1 VRCDPT
7 LRDHAPDGPAWLH
20 EIKIDG
26 CRAQVHIHHG
36 PISVY
41 SGSGYNRPTTAAR
54 SCRSWRRNGCFDD
67 RFGMALFPFRSGGIL
82 GHGSTVCSC
91 FARYLDFA
99 WRAFAAHSLDA
110 QAKLFSLAVVGGLA
124 CELLHHSATLEPAA
138 RGHLKDVSKRTASP
152 FPRAV
157 RWTRAEDPLTNSI
170 SECEPDDQSDC
181 NFQHHRG
188 LGFTRTPPEHLKL
201 KGGVSGTSSFCTCP

>member
-1 VRCDPT
+1 LSLAQFHPSPCRARTGQP
-7 LRDHAPDGPAWLH
+7 LLPDLVGVGGATAVLMIVLGWLYSHFGGRHFGAWLY
-20 EIKIDG
+20 
-26 CRAQVHIHHG
+26 C
-36 PISVY
+36 VY
-41 SGSGYNRPTTAAR
+41 
-54 SCRSWRRNGCFDD
+54 
-67 RFGMALFPFRSGGIL
+67 
-82 GHGSTVCSC
+82 C

>member
-7 LRDHAPDGPAWLH
+7 LRYHAPDGPAWLH

-41 SGSGYNRPTTAAR
+41 SRSGYNRPTTAAR

-67 RFGMALFPFRSGGIL
+67 RFGIGAAAFWGMALL
-82 GHGSTVCSC
+82 CVCC

-138 RGHLKDVSKRTASP
+138 RRAPQGCFKKDGVAFSPRREMDARGRPTHELHIRVRT
-152 FPRAV
+152 R
-157 RWTRAEDPLTNSI
+157 R
-170 SECEPDDQSDC
+170 SE
-181 NFQHHRG
+181 
-188 LGFTRTPPEHLKL
+188 
-201 KGGVSGTSSFCTCP
+201 